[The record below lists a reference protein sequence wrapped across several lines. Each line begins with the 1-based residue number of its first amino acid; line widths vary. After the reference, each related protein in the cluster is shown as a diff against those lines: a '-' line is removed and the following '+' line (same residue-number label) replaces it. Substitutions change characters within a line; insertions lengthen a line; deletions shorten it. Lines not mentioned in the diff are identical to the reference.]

1 MLFWESKI
9 IKVLKGKTALAGVHF
24 VGQERTSSGKVY
36 HIMIMDL
43 LGDSLYEIHNKLN
56 KRFDA
61 DTTLNVGIQ
70 VLTILME
77 IHQQGII
84 YRDLK
89 PDNLLVGVHD
99 PSKIFIVDFGL
110 AKYYMEPKKPKETTA
125 TPLKEETKR

>member
-1 MLFWESKI
+1 
-9 IKVLKGKTALAGVHF
+9 
-24 VGQERTSSGKVY
+24 
-36 HIMIMDL
+36 
-43 LGDSLYEIHNKLN
+43 
-56 KRFDA
+56 
-61 DTTLNVGIQ
+61 
-70 VLTILME
+70 ME

-110 AKYYMEPKKPKETTA
+110 AKYYMEPKKPKETAA